1 MKPPRL
7 TPRYRTDSEP
17 VPAYS
22 PEQFAELQA
31 SCEGQA
37 RSMWHEDM
45 VASGGDKGTC
55 VLGAGLAVWVRK
67 PRARYARQAILVSH
81 PGQSDCS
88 WCRDRAQRW
97 LESQGVQGL
106 HFEYGTMD

>member
-1 MKPPRL
+1 MTAAGKPLRL
-7 TPRYRTDSEP
+7 VPRYWTDSEP

-22 PEQFAELQA
+22 PEQFEELQA
-31 SCEGQA
+31 A
-37 RSMWHEDM
+37 IEDR
-45 VASGGDKGTC
+45 
-55 VLGAGLAVWVRK
+55 AVWVRK